1 MDIKQIEREFAE
13 KIEKALRNNDY
24 KKVDNLMRQFDRIKN
39 TRECVPAKK
48 ITDEMTPE
56 DKERCNT
63 LLRVIPVLSDIIE
76 GTGIDL
82 VEMLKKYD
90 GSVSLPM
97 LEIIKRINYLSKK
110 VREIVDNVKS
120 ESFAE
125 SFGDTCDNLKDV
137 IFDFFEKE
145 QNDTSF

>member
-1 MDIKQIEREFAE
+1 M
-13 KIEKALRNNDY
+13 
-24 KKVDNLMRQFDRIKN
+24 
-39 TRECVPAKK
+39 
-48 ITDEMTPE
+48 
-56 DKERCNT
+56 
-63 LLRVIPVLSDIIE
+63 
-76 GTGIDL
+76 
-82 VEMLKKYD
+82 
-90 GSVSLPM
+90 SLPM

-125 SFGDTCDNLKDV
+125 SFGDTCDDLKDV